1 MNRNRIAMTA
11 LAAVTICATAQAAEL
26 TIYKQPHF
34 KGEKVT
40 VRDESRDLRS
50 QRITDQASS
59 LVVHDGRWQVCTQP
73 DFNGDCR
80 VLGPGKYATLDAA
93 LNHRIESVRELDR
106 TADRRDYGNDR
117 GWDNGDKRGWDNRS
131 DRRWDNDRQ
140 GRWEHGRGYAMGGIE
155 LFPDSGFR
163 GRSVRVEQDLENLR
177 GTDLNNGA
185 SSAVVHDGTWE
196 LCTRPGFSGRC
207 KVLVPGEYPRLAQ
220 LDDRVSSLRRVR

>member
-1 MNRNRIAMTA
+1 MNRIAMTA
-11 LAAVTICATAQAAEL
+11 LAAVTICGAAQAAEM

-34 KGEKVT
+34 KGDKVT
-40 VRDESRDLRS
+40 VREESRDLRS

-59 LVVHDGRWQVCTQP
+59 VVVHDGRWQVCTQP
-73 DFNGDCR
+73 DFNGECR
-80 VLGPGKYATLDAA
+80 ILGPGKYATLDAA

-106 TADRRDYGNDR
+106 TADRRDDGDKRWDHDRDR
-117 GWDNGDKRGWDNRS
+117 GWDNGDRRGWDN
-131 DRRWDNDRQ
+131 DRK

-155 LFPDSGFR
+155 LFPEREFR
-163 GRSVRVEQDLENLR
+163 GPSVRVEHDLDNLR